1 MRSKYLM
8 SAAFSALFGLL
19 IAFSANAQHRGGG
32 GSRGGGGGGFRGGSS
47 FHGSTGGS
55 FHGSTGGGGFHGNTG
70 GGSSRGNTGGSF
82 HGNTGG
88 SRATI
93 SRPGTSY
100 RGSSSVGRSNPSTAF
115 HGNARTYSNGRIATA
130 PRANSITRS
139 YGGRAPVTA
148 YRGGSAYRGGNVYR
162 GGISRGGVYRGGV
175 YRGRVGLYGR
185 GYNRFYT
192 RNAFYNRYYL
202 PRLGFHISVLPYGY
216 YPFYWGNYQYFYSD
230 GYYYQHD
237 DDNYTIVEPP
247 LGAIL
252 NQLPAGATSIM
263 IDGEQYYELNGVYY
277 QAVTQDDGSTGYQ
290 IAGKD
295 GELSTGASDNAN
307 VEQDN
312 GAAPVVGDIV
322 DVLPPDCNTVKIN
335 GQKYFVSPDGY
346 YYQQDYDSNNRL
358 VYRVTGTPTDEPS
371 N

>member
-8 SAAFSALFGLL
+8 SAAFSVLFGLL
-19 IAFSANAQHRGGG
+19 VAFSANAQHRGGG
-32 GSRGGGGGGFRGGSS
+32 GSRGGGGGFHGGGGAVHSSGGFHGSSGGGGFRSGSS
-47 FHGSTGGS
+47 FHGTPGGS
-55 FHGSTGGGGFHGNTG
+55 GRSTM
-70 GGSSRGNTGGSF
+70 
-82 HGNTGG
+82 
-88 SRATI
+88 

-100 RGSSSVGRSNPSTAF
+100 RGSSPSVRSNPSTAF
-115 HGNARTYSNGRIATA
+115 RGNVHANGGRISSA
-130 PRANSITRS
+130 PRGNVITRG

-148 YRGGSAYRGGNVYR
+148 YRGGNVYR
-162 GGISRGGVYRGGV
+162 GGVSRGGVYRGGV
-175 YRGRVGLYGR
+175 YRGHIGLYGR

-202 PRLGFHISVLPYGY
+202 PRLGFHIRVLPYGY
-216 YPFYWGNYQYFYSD
+216 YPFYWGDYQYFYSD
-230 GYYYQHD
+230 GYYYLHD
-237 DDNYTIVEPP
+237 NDDYTIVEPP

-252 NQLPAGATSIM
+252 NQLPAGATSII

-295 GELSTGASDNAN
+295 GELSTGANDNAT

-312 GAAPVVGDIV
+312 GGVAPVVGDIV